1 MNIDNRR
8 AAHMQAILREY
19 ERVTSS
25 MHPEETAQAR
35 LYYRKALYELQ
46 ARHDAST
53 DREERLDIAKQSC
66 PILDD
71 LSARTR

>member
-1 MNIDNRR
+1 
-8 AAHMQAILREY
+8 
-19 ERVTSS
+19 